1 MSDLTLEVWKPNPII
16 PVPGTY
22 VSRFNRYYLSI
33 NPNRAEG
40 PQTWRISDPDEFPC
54 GGGGAVLPPGI
65 DFMVV
70 AQAPVIVSGSSS
82 GIQYTFSL
90 DGVPLEGSGGD
101 SVITTV
107 ENLDEPILLSN
118 IPHDPM
124 RSLYDNNDKATVTTF
139 YIYGLTYEE
148 FSVPTGRSI
157 RSTVYNSN
165 SSIPVSS
172 SDPIQTASN
181 VASTDLFFNISS
193 LSHAT

>member
-1 MSDLTLEVWKPNPII
+1 MSDLNLEVWKPNPII

-33 NPNRAEG
+33 NPNPAEG
-40 PQTWRISDPDEFPC
+40 PQTWRISDPDEYPC
-54 GGGGAVLPPGI
+54 DGGGVLPPNL
-65 DFMVV
+65 DFMVA
-70 AQAPVIVSGSSS
+70 AQAPVVVSGSNS
-82 GIQYTFSL
+82 GVVYRFSL
-90 DGVPLEGSGGD
+90 DGVPVMDTGGD
-101 SVITTV
+101 ALLTTV
-107 ENLDEPILLSN
+107 ENLDEPILLTN
-118 IPHDPM
+118 KQHDPV
-124 RSLYDNNDKATVTTF
+124 RSIYDNNDKATVTTF
-139 YIYGLTYEE
+139 HIYGLTYEE
-148 FSVPTGRSI
+148 FSVPTGRSM

>member
-1 MSDLTLEVWKPNPII
+1 MRDLTLEVWEPNPII

-33 NPNRAEG
+33 NPNPAEG
-40 PQTWRISDPDEFPC
+40 PQTWRISDPDEMPC
-54 GGGGAVLPPGI
+54 DGGGGTLPPGI
-65 DFMVV
+65 EFMVA
-70 AQAPVIVSGSSS
+70 AQAPIVVTGDNT
-82 GIQYTFSL
+82 GINYTFSL
-90 DGVPLEGSGGD
+90 DGVPFDGSGGD
-101 SVITTV
+101 TLITSV
-107 ENLDEPILLSN
+107 ENLEEPILLTN
-118 IPHDPM
+118 REHDPV
-124 RSLYDNNDKATVTTF
+124 RSLYDNNDKATVTIF
-139 YIYGLTYEE
+139 NIYGLIYEE
-148 FSVPTGRSI
+148 FSVPSGRTM

>member
-1 MSDLTLEVWKPNPII
+1 MSDLNLEVWKPNPII
-16 PVPGTY
+16 PIPGTY

-33 NPNRAEG
+33 NPNPAEG
-40 PQTWRISDPDEFPC
+40 PQTWRISDPDEYPC
-54 GGGGAVLPPGI
+54 DGGAVIPPGI
-65 DFMVV
+65 VFLVV
-70 AQAPVIVSGSSS
+70 AQAPVVVTGDGT
-82 GIQYTFSL
+82 GIEYSFSL
-90 DGVPLEGSGGD
+90 DGVPAMDSGGD
-101 SVITTV
+101 SLVTFV
-107 ENLDEPILLSN
+107 DNLEEPILLTN
-118 IPHDPM
+118 IADDPM

-139 YIYGLTYEE
+139 HIYGLTYEE
-148 FSVPTGRSI
+148 FSVPTGRSM

>member
-1 MSDLTLEVWKPNPII
+1 MSDLNLEVWKPKPII
-16 PVPGTY
+16 PIPGTY

-33 NPNRAEG
+33 NPNPAEG
-40 PQTWRISDPDEFPC
+40 PQTWRISDPDEYPC
-54 GGGGAVLPPGI
+54 DGGAVIPPGI
-65 DFMVV
+65 EFLVV
-70 AQAPVIVSGSSS
+70 AQAPVVVTGDGT
-82 GIQYTFSL
+82 GIEYSFSL
-90 DGVPLEGSGGD
+90 DGVPAMDSGGD
-101 SVITTV
+101 SLVTFV
-107 ENLDEPILLSN
+107 DNLEEPILLTN
-118 IPHDPM
+118 IANDPM

-139 YIYGLTYEE
+139 HIYGLTYEE
-148 FSVPTGRSI
+148 FSVPTGRSM

>member
-1 MSDLTLEVWKPNPII
+1 MTAITPEIWEPNPII

-22 VSRFNRYYLSI
+22 VLRFNRYYLSI
-33 NPNRAEG
+33 NPNSAEG
-40 PQTWRISDPDEFPC
+40 PPTWRISDPDESPC
-54 GGGGAVLPPGI
+54 DGGAVLPPNTE
-65 DFMVV
+65 FMVV
-70 AQAPVIVSGSSS
+70 AQAPVIVSGDNT
-82 GIQYTFSL
+82 GIEYTFSL

-101 SVITTV
+101 EVITTV

-124 RSLYDNNDKATVTTF
+124 RSIYDNNDKATVTTF
-139 YIYGLTYEE
+139 SIYGLTYEE
-148 FSVPTGRSI
+148 FSVPSGRTM
-157 RSTVYNSN
+157 RTTVYNSN

>member
-1 MSDLTLEVWKPNPII
+1 MSDLNLEVWEPTPII

-33 NPNRAEG
+33 NPNPAEG
-40 PQTWRISDPDEFPC
+40 PQTWRISDPDETL
-54 GGGGAVLPPGI
+54 VT
-65 DFMVV
+65 
-70 AQAPVIVSGSSS
+70 S
-82 GIQYTFSL
+82 
-90 DGVPLEGSGGD
+90 
-101 SVITTV
+101 V

-148 FSVPTGRSI
+148 FSIPTGRSM

>member
-1 MSDLTLEVWKPNPII
+1 MSDLNLEVWQPNPII
-16 PVPGTY
+16 PIPGTY

-33 NPNRAEG
+33 NPNPAQG
-40 PQTWRISDPDEFPC
+40 PQTWRISDPDEYPC
-54 GGGGAVLPPGI
+54 DGGAVIPPGI
-65 DFMVV
+65 EFLVA
-70 AQAPVIVSGSSS
+70 AQAPVVVTGDSTGVEYS
-82 GIQYTFSL
+82 FSL
-90 DGVPLEGSGGD
+90 DGVPVMDSGGD
-101 SVITTV
+101 ALVTSV
-107 ENLDEPILLSN
+107 ENLEEPVLLTN
-118 IPHDPM
+118 IADDPM

-148 FSVPTGRSI
+148 FSVPTGRSM

>member
-1 MSDLTLEVWKPNPII
+1 MSDLNLEVWKPNPII
-16 PVPGTY
+16 PIPGTY

-33 NPNRAEG
+33 NPNPAQG
-40 PQTWRISDPDEFPC
+40 PQTWRISDPDEYPC
-54 GGGGAVLPPGI
+54 DGGAVIPPGI
-65 DFMVV
+65 EFLIA
-70 AQAPVIVSGSSS
+70 AQAPVVVTGDGTGVEYS
-82 GIQYTFSL
+82 FSL
-90 DGVPLEGSGGD
+90 DGVPVMDSGGD
-101 SVITTV
+101 ALITSVQ
-107 ENLDEPILLSN
+107 NLEEPVLLTN
-118 IPHDPM
+118 IADDPM

-148 FSVPTGRSI
+148 FSVPTGRSM

-165 SSIPVSS
+165 SSIPVAS

>member
-1 MSDLTLEVWKPNPII
+1 MSDLNLEVWKPNPII
-16 PVPGTY
+16 PIPGTY

-33 NPNRAEG
+33 NPNPAEG
-40 PQTWRISDPDEFPC
+40 PQTWRISDPDEYPC
-54 GGGGAVLPPGI
+54 DGGVIPPGI
-65 DFMVV
+65 EFLIA
-70 AQAPVIVSGSSS
+70 AQAPVVVTGDGTGVEYS
-82 GIQYTFSL
+82 FSL
-90 DGVPLEGSGGD
+90 DGVPVMDSGGD
-101 SVITTV
+101 ALITSV
-107 ENLDEPILLSN
+107 ENLEEPVLLTN
-118 IPHDPM
+118 IANDPM

-148 FSVPTGRSI
+148 FSVPTGRSM